1 MQFNIIYPFTQIING
16 DTLNEAI
23 KTFVKLNYDINLTK
37 LIIQDQNKYYDTK
50 IKYYVHDGRNKIGIN
65 MFPTNQYLLHI

>member
-16 DTLNEAI
+16 DTLNDAI

-37 LIIQDQNKYYDTK
+37 LIIQDQNKYYNTK
-50 IKYYVHDGRNKIGIN
+50 IKYYINDGRNKIGIN
-65 MFPTNQYLLHI
+65 MYPTTKYLLHY